1 MAASPV
7 AVGGSLLL
15 GTTVLDQV
23 LVSATI
29 VLTVR
34 ALRTRRLAAWIM
46 AGVVAGIALENKQTV
61 VVFVAGT
68 LLGLLVTRRDVLR
81 DAGPW
86 VAGVVALLLWLPNLL
101 WNTLN
106 GWPSVDMARVIAD
119 EQGGLLVSFAQLPVV
134 IVAVAGLLVVV
145 WIPGVLWLLRDPA
158 GRPHRWLVVLGAFAL
173 VAFRGVGREALLRR
187 ARVVP
192 GTRRGWP
199 SRSSGARG
207 HAGGSAHPRSRRSS
221 SSVGHP

>member
-68 LLGLLVTRRDVLR
+68 LLGLLVTRRDTLR

-101 WNTLN
+101 WNALN

-119 EQGGLLVSFAQLPVV
+119 EQGGLLVSFAQLPIV
-134 IVAVAGLLVVV
+134 ILAVAGLLVVV
-145 WIPGVLWLLRDPA
+145 WVPGVIWLLRDPGTPA
-158 GRPHRWLVVLGAFAL
+158 SLDGRAWRVRARGV
-173 VAFRGVGREALLRR
+173 RGVGREASTTPRR
-187 ARVVP
+187 HCSRHSPRVA
-192 GTRRGWP
+192 

-207 HAGGSAHPRSRRSS
+207 HTGGLAHPRSRRSS